1 MGFQT
6 RIDVTKFDVCSQVV
20 ETYWDSL
27 LNFSLAIHSRNGID
41 FYKHQTHALEHSMY
55 LCYSYKIC

>member
-41 FYKHQTHALEHSMY
+41 FYKHQTHA
-55 LCYSYKIC
+55 CT